1 MVVGELTRLE
11 LHMRSH
17 GQQLK
22 GFLEFGLYIW
32 SRMSVDRV
40 TLRWT
45 TSTGR
50 E

>member
-1 MVVGELTRLE
+1 MVVGELTRLD
-11 LHMRSH
+11 LHMRSQ
-17 GQQLK
+17 GRVA
-22 GFLEFGLYIW
+22 LYIW
-32 SRMSVDRV
+32 SRMSMEHV